1 MYGMCPYIINW
12 SDPTGSLHRAF
23 PACIPTPMWV
33 WLGLKS
39 LKVFPLDKFH
49 LQFYL
54 LMQWARKLLKM
65 WSLGHWVNA
74 ALGKTV
80 PPSDSWRLLEQVF
93 CRPLQVPQTS
103 ALSVLCPKGT
113 SSPLLA
119 EKQVSGEPALLSLLA
134 LLLPC
139 GTLLLQHG
147 ISSTVCVL
155 RAHSGKLL
163 IAGGTQKGFRKEQAA
178 LPGFYLAMWAVI
190 HPSPKTGK
198 SWALGQLVWLGIP
211 TYPGYVILE
220 GDGDWRFILLWIS
233 MFWRSVYSIPEK
245 QSSAPSATAHGV
257 PMQPNVWPK

>member
-1 MYGMCPYIINW
+1 MVCAHILL
-12 SDPTGSLHRAF
+12 TGLTLQVHYTGHFQHASPHLCGFDWA
-23 PACIPTPMWV
+23 
-33 WLGLKS
+33 LKS
-39 LKVFPLDKFH
+39 LKVFPVDKFH

-93 CRPLQVPQTS
+93 CRSLQVPQTS

-113 SSPLLA
+113 SSALLA

-163 IAGGTQKGFRKEQAA
+163 IAGGTQKR
-178 LPGFYLAMWAVI
+178 L
-190 HPSPKTGK
+190 
-198 SWALGQLVWLGIP
+198 
-211 TYPGYVILE
+211 
-220 GDGDWRFILLWIS
+220 
-233 MFWRSVYSIPEK
+233 
-245 QSSAPSATAHGV
+245 
-257 PMQPNVWPK
+257 